1 MVNKIEQAY
10 EIIQR
15 EGLTTTSCIEQ
26 LSWLIFLKA
35 FENLERKRKHEAELE
50 GEQYEPTI
58 EPKYSWSSW
67 AKKDIDA
74 YELKSFI
81 ENELLPYLKNLHG
94 SKERK
99 IIATAFSEAKQ
110 NMKNATNLK
119 EVVLTLNDID
129 FMKLENLSMLSQFY
143 EELLVKVGSESGSV
157 GEYYT
162 PRPIIRLMVKIAH
175 PKMNET
181 VFDPFC
187 GSCGFL
193 IESLKWMKAQSELT
207 PKYYKILEEKT
218 FYAQELNPLL
228 YLVGIV
234 NCVLHAL
241 FLPNIERRDT
251 FEENVVRV
259 PPQTFDVILTNP
271 PFGKSLAKSLEGN
284 FPVPTNSAELA
295 ALQYCMKKLKKNG
308 RCGIVLSEGVLFKGG
323 DFKEVRMKLL
333 GDFNVHT
340 IISLPP
346 GAFTYMALKGG
357 KGPKINLVFFDSN
370 GPTKEIWYYELTP
383 EKSYSK
389 ANPLRDEDLVDCF
402 EKWKNKETS
411 ENSWIVPVED
421 IIKRDYDITAKN
433 PNKKQEVV
441 RIAPEKLVEGLI
453 VKERQILEILEGLR
467 KLLSEK
473 SKAKQDKFNDSTK
486 EEAQGFYDLSKK
498 WTWAKLGELISI
510 EAGKRPVGGS
520 SKEGVPSLGGEQ
532 LLPSGEIN
540 WEKLRYIPE
549 DFYDSMRRGKV
560 KLGDVLIVKDG
571 ATTGKTAY
579 VKYLPFEKVAVNEH
593 IFILRSRDENK
604 LLNEYLFFVLLSE
617 LGQRQIKKFFHGT
630 AQGGITRSNVEEV
643 LIPLPTVEDQK
654 RMATYLSK
662 VKESVEVLRK
672 LQKNQE
678 DELEK
683 LMSLVLEEVFEEAA
697 D

>member
-81 ENELLPYLKNLHG
+81 ENELLPYLKNLHD

-110 NMKNATNLK
+110 NMKNAINLK

-162 PRPIIRLMVKIAH
+162 PRPIIRLMVKI
-175 PKMNET
+175 
-181 VFDPFC
+181 
-187 GSCGFL
+187 
-193 IESLKWMKAQSELT
+193 
-207 PKYYKILEEKT
+207 
-218 FYAQELNPLL
+218 
-228 YLVGIV
+228 
-234 NCVLHAL
+234 
-241 FLPNIERRDT
+241 
-251 FEENVVRV
+251 
-259 PPQTFDVILTNP
+259 
-271 PFGKSLAKSLEGN
+271 
-284 FPVPTNSAELA
+284 
-295 ALQYCMKKLKKNG
+295 
-308 RCGIVLSEGVLFKGG
+308 
-323 DFKEVRMKLL
+323 
-333 GDFNVHT
+333 VH
-340 IISLPP
+340 
-346 GAFTYMALKGG
+346 
-357 KGPKINLVFFDSN
+357 PKINLVFFDNN

-421 IIKRDYDITAKN
+421 IIKRDYDLTAKN

-486 EEAQGFYDLSKK
+486 EEAQGFYDLPKK

-520 SKEGVPSLGGEQ
+520 SKEGIPSLGGEQ

-549 DFYDSMRRGKV
+549 DFYDSMKRGKV

-643 LIPLPTVEDQK
+643 LIPLPTV
-654 RMATYLSK
+654 
-662 VKESVEVLRK
+662 
-672 LQKNQE
+672 
-678 DELEK
+678 
-683 LMSLVLEEVFEEAA
+683 
-697 D
+697 